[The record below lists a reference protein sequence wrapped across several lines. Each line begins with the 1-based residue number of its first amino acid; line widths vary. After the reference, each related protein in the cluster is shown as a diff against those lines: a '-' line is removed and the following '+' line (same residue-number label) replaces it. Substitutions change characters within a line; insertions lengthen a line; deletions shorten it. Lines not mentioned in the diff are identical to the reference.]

1 MFKGLRKL
9 VSFWEVLETFF
20 EKREKFWESQI
31 SFLKK
36 FPIFE
41 FICNKIIILKIELNA
56 KGTPIFTEEPKEKS
70 DAKKIL
76 KELWIR
82 IKGN

>member
-56 KGTPIFTEEPKEKS
+56 K
-70 DAKKIL
+70 
-76 KELWIR
+76 
-82 IKGN
+82 